1 MTSNLAYESAWREEL
16 IGGKL
21 VAMSPAATNHNRIA
35 ENIDFIFRTYLKGK
49 KCVPLGDGYKVFLSP
64 TDHFV
69 PDFMI
74 VCDRDKIKP
83 RGVFGPPDL
92 VVEVLSPSTAQN
104 DRGRKKRGYEASGV
118 SEYWIAD
125 PVGKSIEVYL
135 LKEGR
140 YSLDKIYYLYTEAE
154 LAEMPE
160 EDREAVV
167 SEFTCH
173 LYDDLT
179 ISLAD
184 IFDDLF

>member
-1 MTSNLAYESAWREEL
+1 MTGNLAYETPWREEL

-21 VAMSPAATNHNRIA
+21 VAMSPASTKHNQVMLNIA
-35 ENIDFIFRTYLKGK
+35 YIFKHYLKGK
-49 KCVPLGDGYKVFLSP
+49 NCVPFADGEKVFLSP
-64 TDHFV
+64 TEHYV
-69 PDFMI
+69 PDFMV

-83 RGVFGPPDL
+83 RGVYGAPDL
-92 VVEVLSPSTAQN
+92 VVEILSPSTAVN
-104 DRGRKKRGYEASGV
+104 DRAKKKRGYEASGV
-118 SEYWIAD
+118 TEYWVVD
-125 PVGKSIEVYL
+125 PPGKAVEVYL
-135 LKEGR
+135 LKEGQ
-140 YSLDKIYYLYTEAE
+140 YALDKIYYLYTEAE

-160 EDREAVV
+160 EDRAAVV

>member
-1 MTSNLAYESAWREEL
+1 MTGNLAYESAWREEL

-35 ENIDFIFRTYLKGK
+35 ENIDFIFRSYLKGK

-64 TDHFV
+64 TDHYV
-69 PDFMI
+69 HDFMI

-83 RGVFGPPDL
+83 RVIYGPQDL
-92 VVEVLSPSTAQN
+92 VEEVLTNSTTQN
-104 DRGRKKRGYEASGV
+104 DRGRKKTAYEANGV
-118 SEYWIAD
+118 AEYWLVD
-125 PVGKSIEVYL
+125 PVGKSVEVYL
-135 LKEGR
+135 LKEGQ
-140 YSLDKIYYLYTEAE
+140 YSLDKVYFLYPEEE
-154 LAEMPE
+154 LAEMLE

-173 LYDDLT
+173 LYDDLV